1 MFQFPA
7 FAYLTV
13 WYIFNV
19 PGCPI
24 RTSADLRLFAPT
36 RSFSQLITSFIA
48 SESPGIHHTPLFIY
62 SNFSTNLAFSR
73 DSTFYMFIS
82 SYLLIIVLWNL
93 FPLTFSMSKN
103 FECTAI
109 FIAVCDRLK
118 GIEPFRAPRTCCLK
132 RCFQQVLFN
141 N

>member
-82 SYLLIIVLWNL
+82 LYLLIIVLWNL

-103 FECTAI
+103 CVLTDSVEN
-109 FIAVCDRLK
+109 K
-118 GIEPFRAPRTCCLK
+118 GVEPLTSCVQSRRSSQLS
-132 RCFQQVLFN
+132 
-141 N
+141 

>member
-73 DSTFYMFIS
+73 DPTLLHVYLFIFAHYCFVEFIS
-82 SYLLIIVLWNL
+82 I
-93 FPLTFSMSKN
+93 N
-103 FECTAI
+103 FQHVKE
-109 FIAVCDRLK
+109 L
-118 GIEPFRAPRTCCLK
+118 
-132 RCFQQVLFN
+132 
-141 N
+141 

>member
-82 SYLLIIVLWNL
+82 LYLLIIVLWNL

-109 FIAVCDRLK
+109 FIAVLC
-118 GIEPFRAPRTCCLK
+118 GE
-132 RCFQQVLFN
+132 
-141 N
+141 

>member
-13 WYIFNV
+13 WYVFNI

-24 RTSADLRLFAPT
+24 RKSADRRLFAPT
-36 RSFSQLITSFIA
+36 HSLSQLITSFIA

-62 SNFSTNLAFSR
+62 SNSTNLAFSR
-73 DSTFYMFIS
+73 DHILMFIS
-82 SYLLIIVLWNL
+82 SYLLIFVLWNL

-103 FECTAI
+103 FEITTNY
-109 FIAVCDRLK
+109 L
-118 GIEPFRAPRTCCLK
+118 
-132 RCFQQVLFN
+132 
-141 N
+141 

>member
-13 WYIFNV
+13 WYVFNI

-24 RTSADLRLFAPT
+24 RKSADRRLFAPT
-36 RSFSQLITSFIA
+36 HSLSQLITSFIA

-62 SNFSTNLAFSR
+62 SNSTNLAFSR
-73 DSTFYMFIS
+73 DHILMFIS

-103 FECTAI
+103 F
-109 FIAVCDRLK
+109 
-118 GIEPFRAPRTCCLK
+118 
-132 RCFQQVLFN
+132 
-141 N
+141 

>member
-13 WYIFNV
+13 WYVFNI

-24 RTSADLRLFAPT
+24 RKSADRRLFAPT
-36 RSFSQLITSFIA
+36 HSLSQLITSFIA

-62 SNFSTNLAFSR
+62 SNSTNLAFSR
-73 DSTFYMFIS
+73 DHILMFIS

-103 FECTAI
+103 FEITTT
-109 FIAVCDRLK
+109 LS
-118 GIEPFRAPRTCCLK
+118 
-132 RCFQQVLFN
+132 Q
-141 N
+141 

>member
-13 WYIFNV
+13 WYVFNI
-19 PGCPI
+19 PGYPI
-24 RTSADLRLFAPT
+24 RKSADRRLFAPT
-36 RSFSQLITSFIA
+36 HSLSQLITSFIA

-62 SNFSTNLAFSR
+62 SNSTNLAFSR
-73 DSTFYMFIS
+73 DHILMFIS

-103 FECTAI
+103 FE
-109 FIAVCDRLK
+109 IATTLS
-118 GIEPFRAPRTCCLK
+118 
-132 RCFQQVLFN
+132 Q
-141 N
+141 